1 MGTNISGRLEKWDE
15 STQSYIE
22 IDDKFAV
29 TTNWTLKFPN
39 LRRSR
44 ISKRRAKILDA
55 VKSTWFDKDKIY
67 FFDFQS
73 YDVFGWLADC
83 RNYACLPPLTTE
95 WKELK
100 PKRQLDADEL
110 SMWSSYDPYEDD
122 NRFGYVLDFDT
133 LINFDYSQLVEYR
146 RKPNNAYRRLH
157 VGDTVPK
164 GCGDI
169 RTYKNILGRS
179 WMARVKYLKSL
190 NTKGRM
196 VFWFDS

>member
-1 MGTNISGRLEKWDE
+1 MGTDISGRLERWDE

-22 IDDKFAV
+22 IDDSFAV

-39 LRRSR
+39 KRRSK
-44 ISKRRAKILDA
+44 ISKRRAKIL
-55 VKSTWFDKDKIY
+55 VKNSPTWFDRDNID
-67 FFDFQS
+67 FFDFRS
-73 YDVFGWLADC
+73 YNVYGWLADC

-100 PKRQLDADEL
+100 PKQKLNEDEL
-110 SMWSSYDPYEDD
+110 SMWRSYDPYDD
-122 NRFGYVLDFDT
+122 EGRYGYAIDFDT

-146 RKPNNAYRRLH
+146 RKPNNAYRRLYK
-157 VGDTVPK
+157 GDTVPE

-169 RTYKNILGRS
+169 QTYKNILGRS
-179 WMARVKYLKSL
+179 WIARVKYLKSL